1 MEPLFYSWKSFQF
14 SPLSIL
20 LAACSLY
27 MAFMFFLYMKI
38 FLFQLGELLAFLQ
51 GRYTGDELPQRL
63 FGKVFISRSYL
74 KDNFAI

>member
-1 MEPLFYSWKSFQF
+1 
-14 SPLSIL
+14 
-20 LAACSLY
+20 

-74 KDNFAI
+74 KDNFARWVWLATFTFQHFEYVISPSPDL

>member
-1 MEPLFYSWKSFQF
+1 
-14 SPLSIL
+14 
-20 LAACSLY
+20 